1 LTEVRAK
8 WLDDF
13 AAIVKT
19 GTIIDLSRP
28 LAWDTPSHSMHT
40 PFMSR
45 LAGQHGDA
53 NRPGDVSVASDVFT
67 MGTHVGTH
75 IDGLGH
81 ISHCGLLHGGVDPHA
96 ISTRR
101 DGFAR
106 LGVETIQPFMCRGVL
121 LDIAGFLGV
130 DHLAPG
136 QEISLEEIKGTARAQ
151 DTEIRA
157 GDCVCIRTGW
167 TKTWH
172 DIPTYIGARG
182 GAPGPGRESAVWLGD
197 KRIFA
202 TGADTLAWDKMPSVG
217 MPAHVE
223 FLVERGI
230 YIIEVLDLEE
240 LAERGIYEFVFSAA
254 PLKIVGATGAPL
266 RPFAII

>member
-1 LTEVRAK
+1 MSQTRAD

-19 GTIIDLSRP
+19 GSIIDLARP
-28 LAWDTPSHSMHT
+28 LAWDTPSHVMHT
-40 PFMSR
+40 PFMGR
-45 LAGQHGDA
+45 LASQHGDA
-53 NRPGDVSVASDVFT
+53 ARPGDVSVASDVFT

-81 ISHCGLLHGGVDPHA
+81 IGHCGLIHGGVDPHT

-101 DGFAR
+101 DGFTQFGA
-106 LGVETIQPFMCRGVL
+106 ETIRPFVCRGVL
-121 LDIAGFLGV
+121 LDVAGYLGV
-130 DHLAPG
+130 EHLPADR
-136 QEISLEEIKGTARAQ
+136 EITLSDIQGTAHSQ
-151 DTEIRA
+151 GISIKA

-172 DIPTYIGARG
+172 DIPTYIGGRG
-182 GAPGPGRESAVWLGD
+182 GAPGPGRESAVWLGEQ
-197 KRIFA
+197 KIFA
-202 TGADTLAWDKMPSVG
+202 TGADTLAWDKMPSNG

-223 FLVERGI
+223 FLVKRGI

-240 LAERGIYEFVFSAA
+240 LAERAIYEFIFAAA